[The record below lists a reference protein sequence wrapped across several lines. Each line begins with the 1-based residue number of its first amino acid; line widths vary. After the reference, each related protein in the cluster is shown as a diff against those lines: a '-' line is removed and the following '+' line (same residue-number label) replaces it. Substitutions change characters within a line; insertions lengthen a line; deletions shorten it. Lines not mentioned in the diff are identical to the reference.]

1 MLIRIDLQAG
11 EAVYDQIASALGA
24 QIASGELAVGERLPA
39 ARDVADALGINMHTV
54 LHAYQTLRDQGLI
67 ELRRGRGAVVTAHGA
82 EHYAPLLDALRLV
95 RREAIALGLPL
106 SAVAAMIDSEESSP

>member
-67 ELRRGRGAVVTAHGA
+67 ELRRGRGAVVIGA
-82 EHYAPLLDALRLV
+82 SGSAQLHEAVKSVIAQARRDGVPPAALLALIRQ
-95 RREAIALGLPL
+95 EYTP
-106 SAVAAMIDSEESSP
+106 